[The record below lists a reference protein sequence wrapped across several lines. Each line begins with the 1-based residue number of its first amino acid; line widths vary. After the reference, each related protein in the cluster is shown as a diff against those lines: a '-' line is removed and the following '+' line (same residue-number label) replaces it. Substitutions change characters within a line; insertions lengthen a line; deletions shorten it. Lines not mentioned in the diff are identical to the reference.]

1 MQYQTLIELQR
12 RAQTEQELK
21 KVCEDF
27 CAEIGFEYYLFAI
40 CKLTSLSAPEITT
53 ITNYPEAWIEHY
65 FEEKYQRIDPVV
77 RYCFEKVSPIRWDHL
92 QKHPEYSSPEG
103 DAIFKKAAQLGLVY
117 GVSIPLKAHTGE
129 ICIFSLASANG
140 TDTDNRFD
148 AVLSPAQTF
157 STELFNNLTRIKLT
171 QDEQKESLTPRELEC
186 IFWACEGKTTW
197 EMSQILDITERTVI
211 FHLTSATKKL
221 GAVNRQHAVAKA
233 ITTGLIKPLL

>member
-1 MQYQTLIELQR
+1 MLQHTLIELQKT
-12 RAQTEQELK
+12 AQTEQELK
-21 KVCEDF
+21 NVCDQF
-27 CAEIGFEYYLFAI
+27 CVTVGFEFYLFAI

-53 ITNYPEAWIEHY
+53 ITNYPDAWIEYY

-92 QKHPEYSSPEG
+92 QNLPEYISPEG
-103 DAIFKKAAQLGLVY
+103 DMLFKKAAQLGLAH
-117 GVSIPLKAHTGE
+117 GISIPLKTHSGE
-129 ICIFSLASANG
+129 ICIFSLATADG
-140 TDTDNRFD
+140 VDIDNRFD
-148 AVLSPAQTF
+148 IVLSPAHIF
-157 STELFNNLTRIKLT
+157 STELFNNLTRIKSTLSDV
-171 QDEQKESLTPRELEC
+171 QENLTPRELEC

-197 EMSQILDITERTVI
+197 EISQILDITERTVI